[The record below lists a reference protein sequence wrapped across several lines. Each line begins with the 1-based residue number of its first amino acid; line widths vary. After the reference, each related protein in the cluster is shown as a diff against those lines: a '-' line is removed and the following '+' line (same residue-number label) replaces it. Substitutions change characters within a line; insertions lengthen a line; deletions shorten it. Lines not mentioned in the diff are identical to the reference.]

1 MKKVKVNIEEHLNRE
16 IYIDV
21 PEDIEDPEIYAEEKA
36 AEMYGNGELILD
48 ADDYNGI
55 NLISIND
62 SEYYRFKPIR
72 EF

>member
-21 PEDIEDPEIYAEEKA
+21 PEDIEDPEVYAEEKT

-55 NLISIND
+55 TLISIND
-62 SEYYRFKPIR
+62 SEYYSFHPIR
-72 EF
+72 EY